1 MTGLTPL
8 GIVHTAISL
17 VALAAGVLAIA
28 RHLEISPAT
37 RSGRV
42 YVWATVLT
50 CLTGFGIFQHG
61 GFGKPHALGVL
72 TLLVLAVAA
81 LASRRRLFGEAS
93 AYVATVGYSATL
105 FFHMIPGLT
114 ETFTRLPLDA
124 PLFSSPEDPA
134 LQQAVGACFIVFL
147 AGAAL
152 QVWRIR
158 GRRRAQAARPAGQG
172 ARP

>member
-1 MTGLTPL
+1 
-8 GIVHTAISL
+8 
-17 VALAAGVLAIA
+17 
-28 RHLEISPAT
+28 
-37 RSGRV
+37 
-42 YVWATVLT
+42 
-50 CLTGFGIFQHG
+50 
-61 GFGKPHALGVL
+61 
-72 TLLVLAVAA
+72 
-81 LASRRRLFGEAS
+81 
-93 AYVATVGYSATL
+93 VGYSATL